1 MLPDEVS
8 IFILGSSCGNAH
20 GASGSHEGLLFMLL
34 KTFQLRLHPN
44 RKQER
49 MLSKHFG
56 CARFVYNWGLA
67 RKRDEYKKTGKSPS
81 WVDLCKELTVLKQGT
96 YWLREVA
103 THPLQSSI
111 RHLDAAYQKFF
122 KEKKGYPA
130 FKRKHGRQAF
140 QYPDG
145 VKVDPERRLI
155 YFPCI
160 GWVRYLDGRNIDGQ
174 IKTVTVVRSATG
186 KHYAQVLVATPENV
200 PEKISLDQSRA
211 VGVDVGLTTFAT
223 FSDGR
228 KVANPKFLKQ
238 SLLELVQAN
247 RRLSRTQKGSKNRI
261 KARIKLALV
270 HEQVANQRKDFLHKL
285 TSQMVNENQVDTWV
299 VETLN
304 VAGMVKLRSLSRSI
318 HDASWSEFV
327 RQLAYKC
334 DWRGKNLVKIGRF
347 MPSSKMCS
355 CGAVNDDLRLADR
368 TWTCGMC
375 GVTHDRDILA
385 AQNILK
391 FANLNT
397 EGNPGINAS
406 GEEGRKLP
414 RGKRKSIRVRKG

>member
-1 MLPDEVS
+1 M
-8 IFILGSSCGNAH
+8 I
-20 GASGSHEGLLFMLL
+20 L
-34 KTFQLRLHPN
+34 KTFQLRLYPN
-44 RKQER
+44 RRQTR
-49 MLSKHFG
+49 LLSKHFG

-67 RKRDEYKKTGKSPS
+67 KKRDEYEKTGKSPT
-81 WVDLCKELTVLKQGT
+81 WVALCKELTILKQGT
-96 YWLREVA
+96 YWLCEVA
-103 THPLQSSI
+103 TAPLQSSI

-140 QYPDG
+140 QYPEN
-145 VKVDPERRLI
+145 VKVNAEKRQL
-155 YFPCI
+155 YSPCI
-160 GWVRYLDGRNIDGQ
+160 GWVRYLDGRSMDGQ

-186 KHYAQVLVATPENV
+186 KHYAQVLVLLPDNI
-200 PEKISLDQSRA
+200 PEKKPLDKSRA
-211 VGVDVGLTTFAT
+211 VGIDVGLTTFAT

-228 KVANPKFLKQ
+228 KVANPRFLKW
-238 SLLELVQAN
+238 SLKKLATAN
-247 RRLSRTQKGSKNRI
+247 RHLSRTRKGSENRG
-261 KARIKLALV
+261 KARLHLALA
-270 HEQVANQRKDFLHKL
+270 HEKVANRRKDFLHKL
-285 TSQMVNENQVDTWV
+285 TTQMVNENQVDTWV
-299 VETLN
+299 IETLN

-327 RQLAYKC
+327 RQLVYKC
-334 DWRGKNLVKIGRF
+334 DWRGKNLIKIGRF

-368 TWTCGMC
+368 TWTCRMC